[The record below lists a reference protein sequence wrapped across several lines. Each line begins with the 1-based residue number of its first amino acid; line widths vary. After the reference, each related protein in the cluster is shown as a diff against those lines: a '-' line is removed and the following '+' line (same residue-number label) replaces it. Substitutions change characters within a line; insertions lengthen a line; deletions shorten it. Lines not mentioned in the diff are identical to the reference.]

1 MLAIGCAMAGLPAA
15 TAFGTTYYVSS
26 SSGSDANGGT
36 SAGAAWATAAK
47 VNAQSLQPGDSV
59 LFKRGDVW
67 NDARNSA
74 RQDTEIETTKSRVVH
89 LEQIAATN
97 TEGRIRTEAELQEL
111 REGQSEIK
119 VLIQAHAR
127 CPVDIRWGRTDRD
140 RGRLS
145 VKLQ

>member
-1 MLAIGCAMAGLPAA
+1 MGVRVLRLLGMIEGGAEEHEVPRLHKAIRFAHGFASLGMTMLAIGCAMAGLLAA

-67 NDARNSA
+67 NESLVPLTSGTAASPISFDA
-74 RQDTEIETTKSRVVH
+74 
-89 LEQIAATN
+89 
-97 TEGRIRTEAELQEL
+97 
-111 REGQSEIK
+111 
-119 VLIQAHAR
+119 
-127 CPVDIRWGRTDRD
+127 
-140 RGRLS
+140 
-145 VKLQ
+145 